1 MNHKIFDFECKERGL
16 RAKQTRMGQS
26 LCWLV
31 VISLTVS
38 WLFPL
43 GFGFGG
49 PDLSEAARIK
59 DIASIEGVRENQLIG
74 YGLIVGL
81 DRTGD
86 SVVGGQFTAQAII
99 SMLNTM
105 GINLKIN
112 PIQLLTRN
120 TASVMVTAKLPPF
133 ARPGMKLD
141 VQVSSMANAK
151 SLKGGTLL
159 LTPLKAANQQV
170 YAVAQGPI
178 STSGFTAGGGGTSV
192 TKNQQSG
199 GIVPGGAIVERAVP
213 IDMNTWDTFS
223 LTMHQ
228 ADFTTALRVS
238 EVINRHLGDGLASA
252 VSSGQVQV
260 AVPDRFQG
268 KIVQMIAAVE
278 GLNVAV
284 DVSAK
289 VVVNER
295 TGTIVMGEHVRLA
308 SMAISHGDLTI
319 NIQTRF
325 NVSQPEAPVFIGRGG
340 LGPGRP
346 VVTPDVE
353 TDIGRGG
360 RGSGRTEVTPGVGR
374 GGRGPGRTV
383 VTPDV
388 DTEVK
393 EGDGRV
399 IQIDG
404 SVTLGD
410 LVKALNSLGVTP
422 LDLVAVLTAAKA
434 AGALQADLELI

>member
-1 MNHKIFDFECKERGL
+1 MNLQSCGVNMRQHSSQIG
-16 RAKQTRMGQS
+16 RAWFSRWGVA
-26 LCWLV
+26 LIW
-31 VISLTVS
+31 ISGFLMVS
-38 WLFPL
+38 AGSITAP
-43 GFGFGG
+43 G
-49 PDLSEAARIK
+49 DIQAARIK
-59 DIASIEGVRENQLIG
+59 DIASVEGVRDNQLIG
-74 YGLIVGL
+74 YGLVVGL

-141 VQVSSMANAK
+141 IQVSSMANAK

-178 STSGFTAGGGGTSV
+178 STSGFEAGDGGTSV
-192 TKNQQSG
+192 VKNQQSG
-199 GIVPGGAIVERAVP
+199 GIVPGGAIVERAVDLD
-213 IDMNTWDTFS
+213 IKSWDKFS

-228 ADFTTALRVS
+228 SDFVTALRVS
-238 EVINRHLGDGLASA
+238 DAINAHLGEGVASA
-252 VSSGQVQV
+252 VSSGQIQV
-260 AVPDRFQG
+260 GIPERFQG

-278 GLNVAV
+278 GLDVSV
-284 DVSAK
+284 DVRAK

-308 SMAISHGDLTI
+308 SMAISHGSLTI
-319 NIQTRF
+319 KIKTRF
-325 NVSQPEAPVFIGRGG
+325 DVSQPEAPGLIGSAAGN
-340 LGPGRP
+340 
-346 VVTPDVE
+346 
-353 TDIGRGG
+353 
-360 RGSGRTEVTPGVGR
+360 
-374 GGRGPGRTV
+374 TV
-383 VTPDV
+383 VTPRV
-388 DTEVK
+388 DTEAEEEK
-393 EGDGRV
+393 NRV
-399 IQIDG
+399 IQVDG

-410 LVKALNSLGVTP
+410 LVKALNSVGVTP
-422 LDLVAVLTAAKA
+422 RDLVAVLTAAKA
-434 AGALQADLELI
+434 AGALQAELELI

>member
-1 MNHKIFDFECKERGL
+1 MGS
-16 RAKQTRMGQS
+16 KQTSLGQS
-26 LCWLV
+26 LCWMV
-31 VISLTVS
+31 VLSLTIS

-43 GFGFGG
+43 GFGHGG
-49 PDLSEAARIK
+49 PDVSEAARIK
-59 DIASIEGVRENQLIG
+59 DIASIEGVRDNQLIG
-74 YGLIVGL
+74 YGLVVGL

-105 GINLKIN
+105 GINLKID

-170 YAVAQGPI
+170 YAVAQGSI
-178 STSGFTAGGGGTSV
+178 STSGFQAAGGGTST

-199 GIVPGGAIVERAVP
+199 GIVPGGAIVEKAVP
-213 IDMNTWDTFS
+213 IDMNAWENFS

-238 EVINRHLGDGLASA
+238 EVINGHLGDGLASA
-252 VSSGQVQV
+252 VSSGQIQV
-260 AVPDRFQG
+260 AVPERFQG

-278 GLNVAV
+278 GLDVHV

-289 VVVNER
+289 VIVNER
-295 TGTIVMGEHVRLA
+295 TGTIVMGENVRLA

-319 NIQTRF
+319 KIQTDF
-325 NVSQPEAPVFIGRGG
+325 NVSQPEAPAF
-340 LGPGRP
+340 L
-346 VVTPDVE
+346 
-353 TDIGRGG
+353 G
-360 RGSGRTEVTPGVGR
+360 RGSRPA
-374 GGRGPGRTV
+374 GRTV

-388 DTEVK
+388 ETEAE

-399 IQIDG
+399 IQVDG

-434 AGALQADLELI
+434 AGALQAELELI

>member
-1 MNHKIFDFECKERGL
+1 VNVENFRFKFKDFVL
-16 RAKQTRMGQS
+16 IAKQTQLSRIV
-26 LCWLV
+26 CWFIL
-31 VISLTVS
+31 ISMTAS
-38 WLFPL
+38 SLFPL

-49 PDLSEAARIK
+49 PDISAAARIK
-59 DIASIEGVRENQLIG
+59 DIASIEGVRDNQLIG

-105 GINLKIN
+105 GINLKID

-141 VQVSSMANAK
+141 VQVSSLANAK

-178 STSGFTAGGGGTSV
+178 STSGFAAGGGGSGV
-192 TKNQQSG
+192 KVNQQSG
-199 GIVPGGAIVERAVP
+199 GIVAGGAIVERAVP
-213 IDMNTWDTFS
+213 IDMNTWDKFS

-238 EVINRHLGDGLASA
+238 EVINTHLGEGLASA
-252 VSSGQVQV
+252 VSSGQIQV
-260 AVPDRFQG
+260 AVPERFQG

-278 GLNVAV
+278 GLDVHV

-295 TGTIVMGEHVRLA
+295 TGTIVMGQHVRLA

-319 NIQTRF
+319 NIKTNF
-325 NVSQPEAPVFIGRGG
+325 NVSQPEAPAFLGRGA
-340 LGPGRP
+340 R
-346 VVTPDVE
+346 T
-353 TDIGRGG
+353 GG
-360 RGSGRTEVTPGVGR
+360 K
-374 GGRGPGRTV
+374 TV

-388 DTEVK
+388 DTEVDQ
-393 EGDGRV
+393 GNGRV

-434 AGALQADLELI
+434 AGALQADLEFI

>member
-1 MNHKIFDFECKERGL
+1 MKSYQKRLCER
-16 RAKQTRMGQS
+16 
-26 LCWLV
+26 LCWPVVLV
-31 VISLTVS
+31 LLFS
-38 WLFPL
+38 WLFPV
-43 GFGFGG
+43 GFELGG
-49 PDLSEAARIK
+49 PAPSEAARIK
-59 DIASIEGVRENQLIG
+59 DIASIEGVRDNQLIG

-105 GINLKIN
+105 GVNLKVDPN
-112 PIQLLTRN
+112 QLLTKN

-141 VQVSSMANAK
+141 VQVSSLANAK

-170 YAVAQGPI
+170 YAVAQGPL
-178 STSGFTAGGGGTSV
+178 STSGFSAGGGGTTTV
-192 TKNQQSG
+192 KNQQSG
-199 GIVPGGAIVERAVP
+199 GIIPGGAIVEKAVK
-213 IDMNTWDTFS
+213 IDMNAWNKFS

-238 EVINRHLGDGLASA
+238 EVINGHMGADLASA

-260 AVPDRFQG
+260 AVPVKYQG

-278 GLNVAV
+278 KLNVHV

-308 SMAISHGDLTI
+308 SMAISHGNLTI
-319 NIQTRF
+319 KIQTDF
-325 NVSQPEAPVFIGRGG
+325 NVSQPNVPLALGRGAQS
-340 LGPGRP
+340 
-346 VVTPDVE
+346 
-353 TDIGRGG
+353 GG
-360 RGSGRTEVTPGVGR
+360 D
-374 GGRGPGRTV
+374 TV
-383 VTPDV
+383 VTPDIEA
-388 DTEVK
+388 EV
-393 EGDGRV
+393 EEEESRV
-399 IQIDG
+399 IQVDG

-410 LVKALNSLGVTP
+410 LVKALNSVGVTP
-422 LDLVAVLTAAKA
+422 RDLVAVLTAAKA
-434 AGALQADLELI
+434 AGALQAELELI

>member
-1 MNHKIFDFECKERGL
+1 M
-16 RAKQTRMGQS
+16 
-26 LCWLV
+26 V
-31 VISLTVS
+31 
-38 WLFPL
+38 LFFWMLPL
-43 GFGFGG
+43 GFGIG
-49 PDLSEAARIK
+49 PDRSEAARIK
-59 DIASIEGVRENQLIG
+59 DIASVEGVRDNQLIG

-105 GINLKIN
+105 GVNLKVD

-141 VQVSSMANAK
+141 VQVSSLANAK
-151 SLKGGTLL
+151 SLRGGTLL
-159 LTPLKAANQQV
+159 LTPLKAANQHV

-178 STSGFTAGGGGTSV
+178 STSGFEAGGSGTSV
-192 TKNQQSG
+192 AKNQQSG
-199 GIVPGGAIVERAVP
+199 GIIPGGAIVERAVAL
-213 IDMNTWDTFS
+213 DMNTWNSFS

-238 EVINRHLGDGLASA
+238 EVINKHLGDGLASP
-252 VSSGQVQV
+252 VSSGQIQV
-260 AVPDRFQG
+260 AVPELFQG

-278 GLNVAV
+278 GLNVNV

-308 SMAISHGDLTI
+308 SMAISHGNLTI
-319 NIQTRF
+319 KIQTRF
-325 NVSQPEAPVFIGRGG
+325 NVSQPEAPGLIGSSAG
-340 LGPGRP
+340 
-346 VVTPDVE
+346 E
-353 TDIGRGG
+353 
-360 RGSGRTEVTPGVGR
+360 
-374 GGRGPGRTV
+374 TV
-383 VTPDV
+383 VTPEV
-388 DTEVK
+388 DTEVEEEK
-393 EGDGRV
+393 KRV
-399 IQIDG
+399 IQVDG

-410 LVKALNSLGVTP
+410 LVKALNSVGVTP
-422 LDLVAVLTAAKA
+422 RDLVAVLTAAKA

>member
-1 MNHKIFDFECKERGL
+1 MFGQNCK
-16 RAKQTRMGQS
+16 RMCLLIGETI
-26 LCWLV
+26 LGKTVTWCV
-31 VISLTVS
+31 AIALTFS
-38 WLFPL
+38 WSFPL
-43 GFGFGG
+43 GFGLGS
-49 PDLSEAARIK
+49 PDPSEAARIK
-59 DIASIEGVRENQLIG
+59 DIASIEGVRDNQLIG

-105 GINLKIN
+105 GINLKID

-133 ARPGMKLD
+133 ARPGMTLD
-141 VQVSSMANAK
+141 VQVSSLANAK
-151 SLKGGTLL
+151 SLRGGTLL

-178 STSGFTAGGGGTSV
+178 STSGFESGAGGTSV

-199 GIVPGGAIVERAVP
+199 GIVAGGAIVERAIS
-213 IDMNTWDTFS
+213 IDMNAWDNFS

-238 EVINRHLGDGLASA
+238 EVINGHLGDGLASA
-252 VSSGQVQV
+252 VSSGQIQV
-260 AVPDRFQG
+260 AVPERFQG

-278 GLNVAV
+278 GLDVHV

-295 TGTIVMGEHVRLA
+295 TGTIVMGEKVRLA

-319 NIQTRF
+319 DIQTQF
-325 NVSQPEAPVFIGRGG
+325 NVSQPEAPAF
-340 LGPGRP
+340 L
-346 VVTPDVE
+346 
-353 TDIGRGG
+353 GRGG
-360 RGSGRTEVTPGVGR
+360 RPA
-374 GGRGPGRTV
+374 GRTV

-388 DTEVK
+388 DTEVN

-399 IQIDG
+399 IQIDR

-434 AGALQADLELI
+434 AGALQADLEFI

>member
-1 MNHKIFDFECKERGL
+1 MIRTMNKLIDNNGCGRGKVNVPRERHAPGRVL
-16 RAKQTRMGQS
+16 Y
-26 LCWLV
+26 WLV
-31 VISLTVS
+31 IILCA
-38 WLFPL
+38 WLFPV
-43 GFGFGG
+43 GFGSS
-49 PDLSEAARIK
+49 DVLEAARIK
-59 DIASIEGVRENQLIG
+59 DIASIEGVRDNQLIG

-105 GINLKIN
+105 GVNLKVD
-112 PIQLLTRN
+112 PIQLLTKN

-133 ARPGMKLD
+133 ARPGMRLD
-141 VQVSSMANAK
+141 VQVSSLANAK
-151 SLKGGTLL
+151 SLRGGTLL

-178 STSGFTAGGGGTSV
+178 STSGFEVGGGGTSV
-192 TKNQQSG
+192 VKNQQSG
-199 GIVPGGAIVERAVP
+199 GIIPGGAIVEQAVRL
-213 IDMNTWDTFS
+213 DMNEWDSFS

-238 EVINRHLGDGLASA
+238 EVINTHLGEGTADA

-260 AVPDRFQG
+260 TVPAKFQG

-278 GLNVAV
+278 GLDVNV

-308 SMAISHGDLTI
+308 SMAISHGSLTI
-319 NIQTRF
+319 KIQTDF
-325 NVSQPEAPVFIGRGG
+325 NVSQPEAPGLIGSAAGET
-340 LGPGRP
+340 

-353 TDIGRGG
+353 TDV
-360 RGSGRTEVTPGVGR
+360 E
-374 GGRGPGRTV
+374 
-383 VTPDV
+383 
-388 DTEVK
+388 EEK
-393 EGDGRV
+393 KRV
-399 IQIDG
+399 IQVDG

-410 LVKALNSLGVTP
+410 LVNALNSVGVTP
-422 LDLVAVLTAAKA
+422 RDLVAVLTAAKA

>member
-1 MNHKIFDFECKERGL
+1 ML
-16 RAKQTRMGQS
+16 RANCKQIGRPKRESS
-26 LCWLV
+26 LGKAVSWCV
-31 VISLTVS
+31 VISLTLS

-43 GFGFGG
+43 SFDVGG
-49 PDLSEAARIK
+49 LGLSEAARIK
-59 DIASIEGVRENQLIG
+59 DIASIEGVRDNQLIG

-105 GINLKIN
+105 GVNLKVD

-141 VQVSSMANAK
+141 VQVSSLANAK
-151 SLKGGTLL
+151 SLRGGTLL

-178 STSGFTAGGGGTSV
+178 STSGFEAAGGGTSV
-192 TKNQQSG
+192 VKNQQSG
-199 GIVPGGAIVERAVP
+199 GIIPGGAIVERAVTL
-213 IDMNTWDTFS
+213 DMNTWDTFS

-238 EVINRHLGDGLASA
+238 EVINGHLGNGLASA

-260 AVPDRFQG
+260 AVPERFQG

-278 GLNVAV
+278 GLNVNV

-308 SMAISHGDLTI
+308 SMAISHGNLTI
-319 NIQTRF
+319 KIQTRF
-325 NVSQPEAPVFIGRGG
+325 NVSQPEAPG
-340 LGPGRP
+340 L
-346 VVTPDVE
+346 
-353 TDIGRGG
+353 I
-360 RGSGRTEVTPGVGR
+360 GSGAGE
-374 GGRGPGRTV
+374 TV
-383 VTPDV
+383 VTPEV
-388 DTEVK
+388 DAEVEEDK
-393 EGDGRV
+393 KRV
-399 IQIDG
+399 IQVDG

-410 LVKALNSLGVTP
+410 LVKALNSVGVTP
-422 LDLVAVLTAAKA
+422 RDLVAVLTAAKA
-434 AGALQADLELI
+434 AGALQANLELI

>member
-1 MNHKIFDFECKERGL
+1 MTDYGIRWMS
-16 RAKQTRMGQS
+16 RS
-26 LCWLV
+26 CWV
-31 VISLTVS
+31 VVVCLMASWVS
-38 WLFPL
+38 PL
-43 GFGFGG
+43 GFGFVA
-49 PDLSEAARIK
+49 PVTSEAARIK
-59 DIASIEGVRENQLIG
+59 DIASIEGVRDNQLIG
-74 YGLIVGL
+74 YGLVVGL

-86 SVVGGQFTAQAII
+86 SGVGGQFTAQAII

-105 GINLKIN
+105 GINLKID

-133 ARPGMKLD
+133 ARPGMKLA

-178 STSGFTAGGGGTSV
+178 STSGFSAGGGGTSV

-238 EVINRHLGDGLASA
+238 EVINGHLGEGLASA
-252 VSSGQVQV
+252 VSSGQIKV

-278 GLNVAV
+278 GLNVDV

-308 SMAISHGDLTI
+308 SMAIAHGNLTI
-319 NIQTRF
+319 KIQTQF
-325 NVSQPEAPVFIGRGG
+325 NVSQPEAPGF
-340 LGPGRP
+340 
-346 VVTPDVE
+346 
-353 TDIGRGG
+353 IGRGG
-360 RGSGRTEVTPGVGR
+360 RGA
-374 GGRGPGRTV
+374 GRTV
-383 VTPDV
+383 VTPDIE
-388 DTEVK
+388 TEV
-393 EGDGRV
+393 EEEESRV
-399 IQIDG
+399 IQVDG

-410 LVKALNSLGVTP
+410 LVKALNSVGVTP

-434 AGALQADLELI
+434 AGALQAELEMI

>member
-1 MNHKIFDFECKERGL
+1 
-16 RAKQTRMGQS
+16 
-26 LCWLV
+26 
-31 VISLTVS
+31 
-38 WLFPL
+38 
-43 GFGFGG
+43 
-49 PDLSEAARIK
+49 
-59 DIASIEGVRENQLIG
+59 
-74 YGLIVGL
+74 L

-105 GINLKIN
+105 GISLRID

-178 STSGFTAGGGGTSV
+178 STSGFKAGGSGTSV

-199 GIVPGGAIVERAVP
+199 GIVPGGAIVEKAVP
-213 IDMNTWDTFS
+213 IDMNAWDTFS

-238 EVINRHLGDGLASA
+238 EVINGHLGDGLASA
-252 VSSGQVQV
+252 VNSGQIQV
-260 AVPDRFQG
+260 AVPERFQG

-278 GLNVAV
+278 GLNVNV
-284 DVSAK
+284 DMSAK

-295 TGTIVMGEHVRLA
+295 TGTIVIGENVRLA
-308 SMAISHGDLTI
+308 SMAISHGNLTI
-319 NIQTRF
+319 KIQTQF
-325 NVSQPEAPVFIGRGG
+325 NVSQPEAPAFIGRGRR
-340 LGPGRP
+340 GPGRA

-353 TDIGRGG
+353 TDIGRGRRGPGRAVVTPDVETDIG
-360 RGSGRTEVTPGVGR
+360 RGRRGPGRTLVTPDAGR
-374 GGRGPGRTV
+374 GLGRTV

-388 DTEVK
+388 ETDVE
-393 EGDGRV
+393 EEDSRV
-399 IQIDG
+399 IQVDE

>member
-1 MNHKIFDFECKERGL
+1 MCLLDGK
-16 RAKQTRMGQS
+16 TRLGKTVPWCVAMA
-26 LCWLV
+26 
-31 VISLTVS
+31 LTFF

-43 GFGFGG
+43 GFGLGV

-59 DIASIEGVRENQLIG
+59 DIASIEGVRDNQLIG

-105 GINLKIN
+105 GVNLKIDPN
-112 PIQLLTRN
+112 QLLTKN

-141 VQVSSMANAK
+141 VQVSSLANAK

-178 STSGFTAGGGGTSV
+178 STSGFSAGGGGTTTV
-192 TKNQQSG
+192 KNQQSG
-199 GIVPGGAIVERAVP
+199 GIIPGGAIVERAVTL
-213 IDMNTWDTFS
+213 DMNTWDTFS

-238 EVINRHLGDGLASA
+238 EVINGHLGNGLASA

-260 AVPDRFQG
+260 AVPERFQG

-278 GLNVAV
+278 GLNVNV

-295 TGTIVMGEHVRLA
+295 TGTIVMGDHVRLA
-308 SMAISHGDLTI
+308 SMAISHGNLTI
-319 NIQTRF
+319 KIQTRF
-325 NVSQPEAPVFIGRGG
+325 NVSQPEAPGLIGSAAG
-340 LGPGRP
+340 
-346 VVTPDVE
+346 E
-353 TDIGRGG
+353 
-360 RGSGRTEVTPGVGR
+360 
-374 GGRGPGRTV
+374 TV
-383 VTPDV
+383 VTPEV
-388 DTEVK
+388 DTEVEEDK
-393 EGDGRV
+393 KRV
-399 IQIDG
+399 IQVDG

-410 LVKALNSLGVTP
+410 LVRALNSVGVTP
-422 LDLVAVLTAAKA
+422 RDLVAVLTAAKA
-434 AGALQADLELI
+434 AGALQANLELI

>member
-1 MNHKIFDFECKERGL
+1 MNRPTYFKNGRKPL
-16 RAKQTRMGQS
+16 RKSGQAWVS
-26 LCWLV
+26 GWGVVLV
-31 VISLTVS
+31 LIGGCLMVSASAVIL
-38 WLFPL
+38 P
-43 GFGFGG
+43 G
-49 PDLSEAARIK
+49 EIQAARIK
-59 DIASIEGVRENQLIG
+59 DIASIEGVRENQLVG

-105 GINLKIN
+105 GLKLNID
-112 PIQLLTRN
+112 PIQLLTKN

-151 SLKGGTLL
+151 SLRGGTLL

-170 YAVAQGPI
+170 YAVAQGPL
-178 STSGFTAGGGGTSV
+178 STSGFEAGAAGTTV
-192 TKNQQSG
+192 KKNQQSG
-199 GIVPGGAIVERAVP
+199 GIIPGGAIVERAVDV
-213 IDMNTWDTFS
+213 DMQAWEKFS

-228 ADFTTALRVS
+228 ADFITALRVS
-238 EVINRHLGDGLASA
+238 EAINAHLGGGVASA
-252 VSSGQVQV
+252 VNSGQIHVGI
-260 AVPDRFQG
+260 PERFQG

-278 GLNVAV
+278 GLDVNV
-284 DVSAK
+284 DVLAK

-308 SMAISHGDLTI
+308 RMAISHGDLTI
-319 NIQTRF
+319 KVGTQF
-325 NVSQPEAPVFIGRGG
+325 NVSQPETAFLGRGAQG
-340 LGPGRP
+340 A
-346 VVTPDVE
+346 
-353 TDIGRGG
+353 
-360 RGSGRTEVTPGVGR
+360 
-374 GGRGPGRTV
+374 GRTV

-388 DTEVK
+388 QTDVQE
-393 EGDGRV
+393 EDGRV
-399 IQIDG
+399 IQVDS

>member
-1 MNHKIFDFECKERGL
+1 MKSYHKRLYEWF
-16 RAKQTRMGQS
+16 
-26 LCWLV
+26 CWPVVVFLV
-31 VISLTVS
+31 FSWVS
-38 WLFPL
+38 PL
-43 GFGFGG
+43 GLGLGS
-49 PDLSEAARIK
+49 PTPSEAARIK
-59 DIASIEGVRENQLIG
+59 DIASIEGVRDNQLIG

-105 GINLKIN
+105 GVNLKIDPN
-112 PIQLLTRN
+112 QLLTKN

-133 ARPGMKLD
+133 ARPGMRLD
-141 VQVSSMANAK
+141 VQVSSLANAK

-178 STSGFTAGGGGTSV
+178 STSGFSAGGGGTTTV
-192 TKNQQSG
+192 KNQQSG
-199 GIVPGGAIVERAVP
+199 GIIPGGAIVEKAVK
-213 IDMNTWDTFS
+213 IDMNRWDKFS

-238 EVINRHLGDGLASA
+238 DVINEHMGTDLAAA

-260 AVPDRFQG
+260 AVPERFQG

-278 GLNVAV
+278 KLNVHV

-308 SMAISHGDLTI
+308 SMAISHGNLTI
-319 NIQTRF
+319 KIQTDF
-325 NVSQPEAPVFIGRGG
+325 NVSQPNAPLALGRGAS
-340 LGPGRP
+340 
-346 VVTPDVE
+346 T
-353 TDIGRGG
+353 GG
-360 RGSGRTEVTPGVGR
+360 S
-374 GGRGPGRTV
+374 TV
-383 VTPDV
+383 VTPDIE
-388 DTEVK
+388 TEI
-393 EGDGRV
+393 EEEESRV
-399 IQIDG
+399 IQVDG

-410 LVKALNSLGVTP
+410 LVRALNSVGVTP
-422 LDLVAVLTAAKA
+422 RDLVAVLTAAKA

>member
-1 MNHKIFDFECKERGL
+1 MVGTIPFLWLYVPGAERAMCKTINVFTCGVT
-16 RAKQTRMGQS
+16 AFS
-26 LCWLV
+26 LLV
-31 VISLTVS
+31 SLFS
-38 WLFPL
+38 PL
-43 GFGFGG
+43 GVGIGLT
-49 PDLSEAARIK
+49 PISEAARIK
-59 DIASIEGVRENQLIG
+59 DIASIEGVRDNQLIG

-105 GINLKIN
+105 GVNLKVD
-112 PIQLLTRN
+112 PIQLLTKN

-141 VQVSSMANAK
+141 VQVSSLANAK
-151 SLKGGTLL
+151 SLRGGTLL

-178 STSGFTAGGGGTSV
+178 STSGFEAGDGGTSV

-199 GIVPGGAIVERAVP
+199 GIIPGGAIVERSVD
-213 IDMNTWDTFS
+213 IDMNAWKSFS

-238 EVINRHLGDGLASA
+238 EVINAHLGGGLASA

-260 AVPDRFQG
+260 AIPTRFKG

-278 GLNVAV
+278 GLDVNV

-308 SMAISHGDLTI
+308 SMAISHGNLTI
-319 NIQTRF
+319 KIQTRF
-325 NVSQPEAPVFIGRGG
+325 DVSQPEAPG
-340 LGPGRP
+340 L
-346 VVTPDVE
+346 V
-353 TDIGRGG
+353 
-360 RGSGRTEVTPGVGR
+360 GSAAGE
-374 GGRGPGRTV
+374 TV
-383 VTPDV
+383 VTPEV
-388 DTEVK
+388 DTEVEEDK
-393 EGDGRV
+393 KRV
-399 IQIDG
+399 IQVDR

-410 LVKALNSLGVTP
+410 LVKALNSVGVTP
-422 LDLVAVLTAAKA
+422 RDLVAVLTAAKA

>member
-1 MNHKIFDFECKERGL
+1 MNKKP
-16 RAKQTRMGQS
+16 TRS
-26 LCWLV
+26 WKSVCWLV
-31 VISLTVS
+31 VISLLVTS
-38 WLFPL
+38 FIPFGLSL
-43 GFGFGG
+43 GT
-49 PDLSEAARIK
+49 LELAEAARIK
-59 DIASIEGVRENQLIG
+59 DIASIEGVRDNQLIG

-105 GINLKIN
+105 GVNLKID

-141 VQVSSMANAK
+141 VQVSSLANAK

-178 STSGFTAGGGGTSV
+178 STSGFEVGGGGTSV
-192 TKNQQSG
+192 VKNQQSG
-199 GIVPGGAIVERAVP
+199 GIIPSGAIVERAVKV
-213 IDMNTWDTFS
+213 DMNAWENFS

-238 EVINRHLGDGLASA
+238 EVINAHLGDGLASP
-252 VSSGQVQV
+252 VSSGQIQV
-260 AVPDRFQG
+260 AVPERFQG

-278 GLNVAV
+278 GLDVHV

-295 TGTIVMGEHVRLA
+295 TGTIVMGEHVRLS
-308 SMAISHGDLTI
+308 SMAISHGNLTI
-319 NIQTRF
+319 KIQTKF
-325 NVSQPEAPVFIGRGG
+325 NVSQPEAPGLIGSAAGET
-340 LGPGRP
+340 

-353 TDIGRGG
+353 T
-360 RGSGRTEVTPGVGR
+360 EVEEDQKR
-374 GGRGPGRTV
+374 V
-383 VTPDV
+383 V
-388 DTEVK
+388 
-393 EGDGRV
+393 
-399 IQIDG
+399 QIDG

-410 LVKALNSLGVTP
+410 LVKALNSVGVTP
-422 LDLVAVLTAAKA
+422 RDLVAVLTAAKA
-434 AGALQADLELI
+434 AGALQAELELI

>member
-1 MNHKIFDFECKERGL
+1 L
-16 RAKQTRMGQS
+16 SQKQTRS
-26 LCWLV
+26 EKFVSWLV
-31 VISLTVS
+31 VVSLS
-38 WLFPL
+38 MWWLFPL
-43 GFGFGG
+43 GFGWSG

-59 DIASIEGVRENQLIG
+59 DIASIEGVRDNQLIG

-105 GINLKIN
+105 GINLKVN
-112 PIQLLTRN
+112 PNQLLTKN

-141 VQVSSMANAK
+141 VQVSSLANAK

-159 LTPLKAANQQV
+159 MTPLKAPNQQV

-178 STSGFTAGGGGTSV
+178 STSGFQAGGGGSGV
-192 TKNQQSG
+192 KVNQQSG
-199 GIVPGGAIVERAVP
+199 GIVSGGAIVERAVP
-213 IDMNTWDTFS
+213 IDMNAWDKFS
-223 LTMHQ
+223 LTMYH

-238 EVINRHLGDGLASA
+238 EVINAHLGDGLASA
-252 VSSGQVQV
+252 VSSGQIQV
-260 AVPDRFQG
+260 AVPARFQG

-278 GLNVAV
+278 KLNVQV

-289 VVVNER
+289 VIVNER

-319 NIQTRF
+319 NIQTQF
-325 NVSQPEAPVFIGRGG
+325 NVSQPNAPAFLGRGA
-340 LGPGRP
+340 
-346 VVTPDVE
+346 
-353 TDIGRGG
+353 
-360 RGSGRTEVTPGVGR
+360 RTG
-374 GGRGPGRTV
+374 GRTV

-388 DTEVK
+388 DTDVN

-399 IQIDG
+399 IQIDS

-410 LVKALNSLGVTP
+410 LVKALNTLGVTP

-434 AGALQADLELI
+434 AGALQADLEFI